1 MHELLAFFVKHSKW
15 FLFIVYAGLSLMLLF
30 KSGPYQ
36 HHVYLTSA
44 NAVTSAVYKAS
55 NSVYSYFHL
64 REMNDD
70 LNQRNA
76 ELQSEAIALRQ
87 QLTDLREAQLGDTL
101 QLPDSL
107 RQYRFIVA
115 HVISNSIAQPYNY
128 ITINKGSAEGIRPEM
143 GVVDPNGVVGIVNV
157 VGEHSARV
165 ISLLNPNLR
174 LSCRLKG
181 SSSFGSLVW
190 EGSDPE
196 IALLQELPRHTV
208 FQPGDTVVTSGY
220 SGVFPEGIPV
230 GIVMA
235 DNEHKNENFF
245 TLKVKLS
252 TDFATLSN
260 VQVVIDSKKDEREA
274 LEAADYTVKTK

>member
-1 MHELLAFFVKHSKW
+1 MHELLAFIVKHSKW
-15 FLFIVYAGLSLMLLF
+15 FFFIFYGIISLMLL
-30 KSGPYQ
+30 SRSAPYQ

-44 NAVTSAVYKAS
+44 NAVTTAVFKAS
-55 NSVYSYFHL
+55 NSVYSYFNL
-64 REMNDD
+64 REVNED
-70 LNQRNA
+70 LNKRNA
-76 ELQSEAIALRQ
+76 DLQAEALALRQ
-87 QLTDLREAQLGDTL
+87 QLTNLQESIMGDTL

-107 RQYRFIVA
+107 RQYHFIVA

-128 ITINKGSAEGIRPEM
+128 ITINKGTADGIEPEM

-157 VGEHSARV
+157 VGEHSSRV

-190 EGSDPE
+190 EGNDPE
-196 IALLQELPRHTV
+196 IALLEELPRHTV

-230 GIVMA
+230 GFVMA

-252 TDFATLSN
+252 TDFTTLSN
-260 VQVVIDSKKDEREA
+260 VQVVIDSKKDERKT
-274 LEAADYTVKTK
+274 LEEQDYTIKTK